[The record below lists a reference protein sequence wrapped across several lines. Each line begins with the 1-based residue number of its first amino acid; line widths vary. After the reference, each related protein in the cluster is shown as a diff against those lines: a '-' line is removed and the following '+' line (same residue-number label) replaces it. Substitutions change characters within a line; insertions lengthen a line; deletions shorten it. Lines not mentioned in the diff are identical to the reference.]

1 MGPNERALRVAY
13 ARYAEGDVESV
24 VELFAADVVIKSSGA
39 PNRLA
44 HSGAWQGLEGV
55 RGFLAAI
62 GKDWSFTHIEMLE
75 MLTQDD
81 RRFVVRSA
89 VTGINRRTHGKA
101 SVERVDLVTMEGG
114 KCKSYSEIFDTAP
127 LERASRL

>member
-1 MGPNERALRVAY
+1 MGPNERALRGAY

-24 VELFAADVVIKSSGA
+24 VELFAADVVIKSPGA
-39 PNRLA
+39 PNRLR
-44 HSGAWQGLEGV
+44 HSGEWQGPEGV

-62 GKDWSFTHIEMLE
+62 AKEWTFERIEMLE
-75 MLTQDD
+75 MLTEDD

-89 VTGINRRTHGKA
+89 VTGVNRRTRGKA